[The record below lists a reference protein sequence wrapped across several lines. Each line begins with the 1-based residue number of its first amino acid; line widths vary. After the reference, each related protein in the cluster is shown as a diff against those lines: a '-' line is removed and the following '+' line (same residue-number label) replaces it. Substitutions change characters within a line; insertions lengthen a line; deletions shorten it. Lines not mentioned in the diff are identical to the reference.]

1 MEILCKVLKIS
12 EIINKVFP
20 INEPIYEYDLRTTSD
35 VAARRIKTVRYGSAS
50 SSYLGPRLRNILLDE
65 YKKIQSV
72 KDFKAMVNSCVPENC
87 PCWLCKMFIQYV
99 GFI

>member
-20 INEPIYEYDLRTTSD
+20 INEPIYEYDLRNISD
-35 VAARRIKTVRYGSAS
+35 FTARRIKTVRYGSTS
-50 SSYLGPRLRNILLDE
+50 SSYLGPRLWNILPDE
-65 YKKIQSV
+65 YKKTQSI
-72 KDFKAMVNSCVPENC
+72 KDFKAMINSCVSENC
-87 PCWLCKMFIQYV
+87 PSRLCKIFIQNV